1 MEDYHK
7 IKCYS
12 THIDS
17 QQNLQWTD
25 MCKTLPRVQN
35 NKKAQRLFGHESNT
49 VRMFISNIEHSEDLF
64 ISFVHISSIF
74 TWALIFCRWSENGV
88 ILPQDSFLIMF
99 PLIFFSLYFFVCCHQ
114 QLSQKLLGMFTLYA
128 TCIFANQLGAL
139 FWKLDFS
146 L

>member
-99 PLIFFSLYFFVCCHQ
+99 PLIFFFLIFLCLLSSATVSETPRHVYSICNLHFCKSTWCFV
-114 QLSQKLLGMFTLYA
+114 LEAGF
-128 TCIFANQLGAL
+128 
-139 FWKLDFS
+139 
-146 L
+146 